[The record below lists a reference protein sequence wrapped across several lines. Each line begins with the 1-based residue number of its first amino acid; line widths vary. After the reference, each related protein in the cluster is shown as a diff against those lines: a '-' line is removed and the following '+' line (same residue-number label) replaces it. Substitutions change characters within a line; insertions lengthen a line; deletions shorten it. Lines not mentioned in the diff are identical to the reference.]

1 VRARSFVSLCLIT
14 CLSLSVWSQS
24 QAADPTV
31 AGGKNLLEGE
41 QAAKAKNEVKKRGTG
56 EQSRVRVSVRDGT
69 EIKGYISRVDETSFA
84 ITEKKSGEQT
94 TISYEDVKEV
104 RRQGLSKPAKI
115 LIICGVVV
123 GALIGM
129 AVALACTAEGGPH
142 C

>member
-41 QAAKAKNEVKKRGTG
+41 QAAKAKNEVKKR
-56 EQSRVRVSVRDGT
+56 
-69 EIKGYISRVDETSFA
+69 
-84 ITEKKSGEQT
+84 
-94 TISYEDVKEV
+94 EDVKEV